1 MKYHVNKKR
10 KKINESKGF
19 TIVEVIVACAIIS
32 ITTLA
37 LMSTAQKGIE
47 LSSRAVRQVQANYL
61 LEEGAEAVKSI
72 RDNNWG
78 DITSLTLNNQYSL
91 FFNTNTNLWLLSSP
105 PPIPMGNTPDYPID
119 SVFKRE
125 VVISPVYRD
134 SNDDISK
141 TGTLDNGTKK
151 ITVTVSWASSRGG
164 VISKNLIFYLANI
177 FN

>member
-1 MKYHVNKKR
+1 MKYYLNKKR
-10 KKINESKGF
+10 RRINRNRGF

-32 ITTLA
+32 MTTLA
-37 LMSTAQKGIE
+37 LMSTTQKGIE

-78 DITSLTLNNQYSL
+78 DIANLTLNNQYSL
-91 FFNTNTNLWLLSSP
+91 FFDTNTNLWLLSSP
-105 PPIPMGNTPDYPID
+105 PPIPMTNTPKYPID
-119 SVFKRE
+119 SVFNRE
-125 VVISPVYRD
+125 IVISPVYRN

-141 TGTLDNGTKK
+141 TGVLDNGTKK
-151 ITVTVSWASSRGG
+151 ITVTVSWASSSGG
-164 VISKNLIFYLANI
+164 VISRSLVFYLANI